1 MLILIKRI
9 ILNCS
14 LIRPANVTKKNEI
27 AKFVFNTESLKAGEG
42 KQGEGAAGCHSQGD
56 GEQVASGR
64 RQFTRQSSCYSQ
76 SEKSAGHTGE
86 SYNPCVHRQSIMLIL
101 KGLNTHVRSR
111 VNAARRVPT
120 LFIAFRWYNCEPARV
135 KARGRLAVYA

>member
-1 MLILIKRI
+1 MLIIIKRI

-86 SYNPCVHRQSIMLIL
+86 SYNPCVHRQSIMLIF
-101 KGLNTHVRSR
+101 T
-111 VNAARRVPT
+111 
-120 LFIAFRWYNCEPARV
+120 AFLWYNCEPARV